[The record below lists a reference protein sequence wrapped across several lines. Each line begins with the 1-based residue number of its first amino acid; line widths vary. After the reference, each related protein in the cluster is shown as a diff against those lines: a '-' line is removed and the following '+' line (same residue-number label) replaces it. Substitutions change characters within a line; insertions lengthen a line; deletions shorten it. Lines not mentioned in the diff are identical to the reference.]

1 MGRGPLSPA
10 PPKVPAAEGSRDV
23 GLFIANAGADPN
35 GAHFLQRDID
45 TWINLVNRNVINVM
59 RCCHY
64 FGGIMRERRR
74 GGILLVGSGAGYG
87 GGSYMA
93 TYSASKAFELCF
105 AESLWAE
112 LNAFSVDVLYLV
124 LSVTNTPELQ
134 RLLKEKGK
142 KAPPGMAS
150 SEKVAQM
157 GLANLDKGPVFNWG
171 QKFGLRAGWRR
182 SRLKIIDF
190 FSKKMVF
197 GDSPSP

>member
-10 PPKVPAAEGSRDV
+10 PPKVPAAAGSRDV

-112 LNAFSVDVLYLV
+112 LNAFSVDMLYLV

-134 RLLKEKGK
+134 RLPKEKGTARHGITGK
-142 KAPPGMAS
+142 GGTNGSCQSRQGAS
-150 SEKVAQM
+150 LQLGTKIRPARR
-157 GLANLDKGPVFNWG
+157 LASQPSQDYRFFQ
-171 QKFGLRAGWRR
+171 QKNGVW
-182 SRLKIIDF
+182 
-190 FSKKMVF
+190 
-197 GDSPSP
+197 